1 MLPTTKPK
9 LTAINEVKTN
19 APAAPKKTE
28 SLDPSFA
35 AKQKV
40 ANWVLS
46 PNSAKKIKTNVLIN
60 NFKSIMLVVSFITE
74 QWTMVKI

>member
-1 MLPTTKPK
+1 MMLPTKKPQ
-9 LTAINEVKTN
+9 LTAINEVRTK

-46 PNSAKKIKTNVLIN
+46 PNSAKKIKTNVLMS
-60 NFKSIMLVVSFITE
+60 NFKSITSVISFING
-74 QWTMVKI
+74 QWLKI

>member
-1 MLPTTKPK
+1 MLPTKNPQ
-9 LTAINEVKTN
+9 LTVINEVKTN
-19 APAAPKKTE
+19 APDAPKKTE

-46 PNSAKKIKTNVLIN
+46 PTSAKKN
-60 NFKSIMLVVSFITE
+60 
-74 QWTMVKI
+74 

>member
-1 MLPTTKPK
+1 MMLPTTKPQ
-9 LTAINEVKTN
+9 LTAITEVKIN

-46 PNSAKKIKTNVLIN
+46 PNSAKKIKTNVLMNNFISIMIAFTFIN
-60 NFKSIMLVVSFITE
+60 N
-74 QWTMVKI
+74 

>member
-1 MLPTTKPK
+1 MMLPTKNPQ
-9 LTAINEVKTN
+9 LTVINEVNTN
-19 APAAPKKTE
+19 APDAPKKTE

-46 PNSAKKIKTNVLIN
+46 PTSAKKIKTNVLMS
-60 NFKSIMLVVSFITE
+60 NFKSIMLVFPL
-74 QWTMVKI
+74 